1 MKYKLSVLIIII
13 SLIMGIGCITLG
25 FSYPKNTAFHGF
37 IIVGIC
43 VLLGVAVKTMDQL
56 IDEIKIK
63 SYRIW
68 IVPLAIFIPTSMVY
82 LALTEEPVIGM
93 VIGTVIGILVAGKL
107 DHPAY
112 LVSVILF
119 VTLVLIAFALQ
130 VITIEVTTVY
140 IIPVAATGS
149 FLDEFGHEK
158 WKSNKKSITFIF
170 KHRFFLKTFAF
181 FGVILGFAQPI
192 HLIGFLCFDIFYDLV
207 ETASRHDIIDKKS
220 IHNRPQAEFNEG
232 VNNG

>member
-1 MKYKLSVLIIII
+1 
-13 SLIMGIGCITLG
+13 MGIGCITLG
-25 FSYPKNTAFHGF
+25 FSYPKNIVFHGF
-37 IIVGIC
+37 TIVGIC

-56 IDEIKIK
+56 IDEIKVK
-63 SYRIW
+63 SYRLW
-68 IVPLAIFIPTSMVY
+68 IAPLAIFIPTSMAY

-93 VIGTVIGILVAGKL
+93 VLGTVIGILIAGKL

-112 LVSVILF
+112 IASVILF
-119 VTLVLIAFALQ
+119 ITLVSIAFVLH
-130 VITIEVTTVY
+130 VINIEVATFY

-149 FLDEFGHEK
+149 FLDEFGHER

-192 HLIGFLCFDIFYDLV
+192 HFIGFLCFDIFYDLV
-207 ETASRHDIIDKKS
+207 DTASRYDAVRKKFVPS
-220 IHNRPQAEFNEG
+220 EFLTG
-232 VNNG
+232 VK

>member
-1 MKYKLSVLIIII
+1 MKYKISVLIIII

-25 FSYPKNTAFHGF
+25 FSYPKNIVFHGF
-37 IIVGIC
+37 TIMGIC
-43 VLLGVAVKTMDQL
+43 VLLGIAVKTMDQL

-68 IVPLAIFIPTSMVY
+68 IIPRAIFIPSSMAY
-82 LALTEEPVIGM
+82 LALTEAPVVGM
-93 VIGTVIGILVAGKL
+93 VIGTVIGLIIIGKI

-112 LVSVILF
+112 IASIILF
-119 VTLVLIAFALQ
+119 ITLVFSAYVLHI
-130 VITIEVTTVY
+130 INIEVATFY

-149 FLDEFGHEK
+149 FLDEFGHER

-192 HLIGFLCFDIFYDLV
+192 HFIGFLCFDIFYDLV
-207 ETASRHDIIDKKS
+207 DTASRYDANSKKFVPAELS
-220 IHNRPQAEFNEG
+220 QAELNKRG
-232 VNNG
+232 